1 MDDINEKRFGYLRV
15 LTEEEK
21 IQMIKD
27 LEEDIAFE
35 ESIVNNKNASSEQI
49 SEAYADLS
57 NDKSK
62 RDYLV
67 SILGEKHLY

>member
-21 IQMIKD
+21 NQMIKD

-35 ESIVNNKNASSEQI
+35 ESIINDKSASSEQI

-57 NDKSK
+57 DERSK

-67 SILGEKHLY
+67 SILGEKHL

>member
-21 IQMIKD
+21 NQMIKD

-35 ESIVNNKNASSEQI
+35 ESIVNNKNASNEQI

-67 SILGEKHLY
+67 SILGEKHL

>member
-1 MDDINEKRFGYLRV
+1 
-15 LTEEEK
+15 
-21 IQMIKD
+21 MIKD

-67 SILGEKHLY
+67 SILGEKHL

>member
-67 SILGEKHLY
+67 SILGEKHL

>member
-21 IQMIKD
+21 NQMIKD

-67 SILGEKHLY
+67 SILGEKHL

>member
-21 IQMIKD
+21 NQMIKD

-35 ESIVNNKNASSEQI
+35 ESIINDKSASSEQI

-57 NDKSK
+57 DERSK
-62 RDYLV
+62 RD
-67 SILGEKHLY
+67 